1 MKTLKAFTCL
11 ILVFALVFTFAACG
25 GKENGAS
32 IVGKWTDARG
42 ATYEFRADGTTEM
55 SNSGMTVTG
64 TYSIDGD
71 KLTLVLT
78 YMGSTVEKT
87 GLFRLEGDTLI
98 TTELDGTGEDRLT
111 RVTGNG
117 STSEAGSTDKA
128 AEDVDPEQG
137 VIDIEHYDYKSESL
151 GVGVKLDESWNLRTT
166 EELLALI
173 SATKFGDAIKTA
185 PLVYDFYATK
195 GLNAGSLVVIFE
207 NMVKSYGRAYDT
219 DDYIDILRSSL
230 KAGLESQGLKVQ
242 VIEEITRTV
251 GGKELK
257 GFYIEAVTYGITTY
271 EYVLLKRCGDFMADI
286 TIGSS
291 DKAGLDQTLAMF
303 YGLN

>member
-1 MKTLKAFTCL
+1 MKAIKTALCL
-11 ILVFALVFTFAACG
+11 ILAFTLVFAFAACG
-25 GKENGAS
+25 G
-32 IVGKWTDARG
+32 
-42 ATYEFRADGTTEM
+42 
-55 SNSGMTVTG
+55 
-64 TYSIDGD
+64 
-71 KLTLVLT
+71 
-78 YMGSTVEKT
+78 
-87 GLFRLEGDTLI
+87 
-98 TTELDGTGEDRLT
+98 
-111 RVTGNG
+111 NG
-117 STSEAGSTDKA
+117 SGSGSTDKA
-128 AEDVDPEQG
+128 AEDVNPEQG
-137 VIDIEHYDYKSESL
+137 VIDIEHYDYKSEAL